1 MSEYAYRDGAPTY
14 PHGYLLPVIE
24 RLVRDVPAG
33 ATVVDLGCGNG
44 ALLRHFAA
52 RGWSRYGVE
61 SSASGVAQA
70 RAADPGAAYVEADV
84 SGDLT
89 SHPAWGRA
97 DLVLSTEVVEH
108 LYAPRAF
115 ARNCAGLLRPTGKL
129 VLSTPYHGYLK
140 NLALALTGKLDA
152 HFTALWDH
160 GHIKFWSRRTL
171 GALLTEAG
179 LEVTGFHGAGR
190 APLLWKSMVLVA
202 VSGGRAAG
210 PSARS

>member
-1 MSEYAYRDGAPTY
+1 MSEYAYRDAAQTY
-14 PHGYLLPVIE
+14 PHGYLLPIVE

-44 ALLRHFAA
+44 SLLRHFGR
-52 RGWSRYGVE
+52 RGWSRFGVE
-61 SSASGVAQA
+61 SSASGLAQA
-70 RAADPGAAYVEADV
+70 RAADPAATYDQADV

-89 SHPAWGRA
+89 THPAWGRA

-108 LYAPRAF
+108 LFAPRAF
-115 ARNCAGLLRPTGKL
+115 ARNCAGFLRPTGRL

-140 NLALALTGKLDA
+140 NLALAVTGKLDA

-171 GALLTEAG
+171 VALLAEAG
-179 LEVTGFHGAGR
+179 LEVTAFHGAGR
-190 APLLWKSMVLVA
+190 APWLWKSMVVA
-202 VSGGRAAG
+202 AVNGRAAAASG
-210 PSARS
+210 RS